1 MFINNKIFMLKTF
14 VTIFLHINQNKSTK
28 FKFNLKY
35 FYFIKNKIIKF
46 NLKLYLTIFLSKL
59 FTLYLSSFISQL
71 FYLDFLIINF

>member
-1 MFINNKIFMLKTF
+1 MLKSF
-14 VTIFLHINQNKSTK
+14 STIYLHITQNKSTN

-35 FYFIKNKIIKF
+35 LYFIKNKIIKF
-46 NLKLYLTIFLSKL
+46 NLKLYLTIFSLKL